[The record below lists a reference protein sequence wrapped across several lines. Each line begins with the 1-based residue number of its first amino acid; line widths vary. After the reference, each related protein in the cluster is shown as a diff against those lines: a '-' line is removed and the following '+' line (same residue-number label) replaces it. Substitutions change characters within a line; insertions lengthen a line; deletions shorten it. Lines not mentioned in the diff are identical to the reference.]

1 MSWYARSWSL
11 VFKRWQSCIAPS
23 NGGIL
28 KYISMKKSLENE
40 NRYPSLIGL
49 FLAVGQFQ
57 RTALVFP
64 TGEDEL
70 AYPLTQPESYCFASL
85 WHISSA
91 DVENVILTTQWL
103 SVSHAFVLSGC
114 TLLPFCCWSDSGL
127 WFFQGHY
134 LQGINLFASPCLL
147 PLKFV
152 FLSLFVLSDR
162 ANTIDGA
169 FSSQYP

>member
-1 MSWYARSWSL
+1 MSWYARSRLL
-11 VFKRWQSCIAPS
+11 VFKRGQSCIAPS

-28 KYISMKKSLENE
+28 KYISMKSLENE

-70 AYPLTQPESYCFASL
+70 AHPVTQSKLYCFASL

-147 PLKFV
+147 PLIFV